1 MALKILSVFGT
12 RPEAVKMAPVVH
24 ELRHTE
30 GIESFVCVT
39 AQHREMLDQV
49 LNLFDIRPDI
59 DLDLMRENQPLA
71 ELSARIFTD
80 LDPVLEKL
88 KPDWVLV
95 QGDTTTVAITALMAY
110 YRRIRVGHVEAGLRT
125 HDKWQPFPE
134 EINRRVAGVTADL
147 HFAPTEW
154 SRQNLL
160 REGVPDSAIAVT
172 GNPVI
177 DALNVV
183 AKQEEPEEVGH
194 LLQKLNITCHCEEPM
209 VEYPERSEGVSR
221 PRRRSDLH
229 ASEEIASLRLRS
241 PVPAAHRPAFGAGLA
256 QAGQASGLDTAEEH
270 RLLDHPRSDTGKRL
284 ILVTAHRRENFG
296 KPLENICAALKEL
309 AGRGDVEIIYPVH
322 LNPNV
327 QGPVYR
333 LLGDMPHVT
342 LLSPL
347 DYLPLVH
354 LMKRSTI
361 VLTDSGGIQ
370 EEAPAFGV
378 PVLVLREVTER
389 PEGIEAGV
397 LKLVGTATR
406 LIVQEANRLL
416 DDPVAYA
423 SMARASNP
431 FGDGHAAER
440 IVQALLT
447 YYK

>member
-1 MALKILSVFGT
+1 MRVLSVFGT

-24 ELRHTE
+24 ALALTPGVEAR
-30 GIESFVCVT
+30 VCVT

-49 LNLFDIRPDI
+49 LNLFDIKPDI
-59 DLDLMRENQPLA
+59 DLDLMSENQPLA
-71 ELSARIFTD
+71 ELSAAIFTH
-80 LDPVLEKL
+80 LDPVLEKY

-95 QGDTTTVAITALMAY
+95 QGDTTTAAITALMAY
-110 YRRIRVGHVEAGLRT
+110 YRHIRVGHVEAGLRT

-177 DALNVV
+177 DALHVV
-183 AKQEEPEEVGH
+183 AKQAEPEEVTR
-194 LLQKLNITCHCEEPM
+194 LLQELSITCHSEEP
-209 VEYPERSEGVSR
+209 RSSGEAILKEDAIPAIEG
-221 PRRRSDLH
+221 
-229 ASEEIASLRLRS
+229 IASSLRTVS
-241 PVPAAHRPAFGAGLA
+241 PRN
-256 QAGQASGLDTAEEH
+256 DTK
-270 RLLDHPRSDTGKRL
+270 KRL

-296 KPLENICAALKEL
+296 APLENICAALKEL
-309 AGRGDVEIIYPVH
+309 ARREDVEIVYPVH
-322 LNPNV
+322 PNPNV
-327 QGPVYR
+327 QEPVYR
-333 LLGDMPHVT
+333 LLGDVPHVT
-342 LLSPL
+342 LLPPL

-354 LMKRSTI
+354 LMKRSTL

-389 PEGIEAGV
+389 PEGVEAGV

-406 LIVQEANRLL
+406 LITQEANRLL
-416 DDPVAYA
+416 DDPAAYA

-440 IVQALLT
+440 IVRALLD
-447 YYK
+447 YR